1 MTGYEGMITTGLD
14 KALLSLA
21 LVRLLSVRE
30 SRDLPVISSL
40 GVFTSSTWYLG
51 ARMATAA
58 KTMGLG
64 GDCE

>member
-1 MTGYEGMITTGLD
+1 MTGYEGMIATGLD

-40 GVFTSSTWYLG
+40 GVFKSSTWYLG
-51 ARMATAA
+51 DRMVTAA